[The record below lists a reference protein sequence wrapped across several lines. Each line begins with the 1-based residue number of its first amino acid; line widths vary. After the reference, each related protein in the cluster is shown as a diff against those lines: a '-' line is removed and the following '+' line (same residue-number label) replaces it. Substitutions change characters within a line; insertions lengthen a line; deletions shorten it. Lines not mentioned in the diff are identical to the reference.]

1 VELLRRGKRTTRIGV
16 ALALAA
22 AAAAASV
29 TAALAAPQA
38 DVQTRIF
45 RFQTPSR
52 KIGCLFSSA
61 TGRPSYLRC
70 DVLPGLRPEPKAKC
84 RLDWTGFSM
93 TATGRPRASCA
104 GDTVYDRR
112 AQVFPYTWTWTRG
125 GFTCTVQRAGLRCKN
140 TTGRGFFLSRT
151 RSYAF

>member
-1 VELLRRGKRTTRIGV
+1 MELLRRRKRTTSIGV
-16 ALALAA
+16 ALTLAA
-22 AAAAASV
+22 VAAVVAV
-29 TAALAAPQA
+29 TTALAAPQGDA
-38 DVQTRIF
+38 QTRIF

-84 RLDWTGFSM
+84 RLDWTGYSM
-93 TATGRPRASCA
+93 TSTSRAKASCA

-112 AQVFPYTWTWTRG
+112 AEVFPYTWTWTRG
-125 GFTCTVQRAGLRCKN
+125 GFSCTVQRAGLRCRN
-140 TTGRGFFLSRT
+140 SIGRGFFLSRT